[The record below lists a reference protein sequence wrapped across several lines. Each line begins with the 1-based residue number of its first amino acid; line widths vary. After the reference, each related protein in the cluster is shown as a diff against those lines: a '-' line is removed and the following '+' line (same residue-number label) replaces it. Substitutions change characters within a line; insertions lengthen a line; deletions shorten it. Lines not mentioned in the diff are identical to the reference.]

1 MNAMTCDTVTDFLP
15 DRLAERLG
23 EVDRS
28 RVDQHLAA
36 CADCRAQRQLLAAVR
51 AATVPLPGGLETRV
65 RRAVAARPQPRRW
78 VPAPMAVAASVVFA
92 LAAGG
97 LFLSEGLLPGRRAP
111 AADPDLATL
120 PSASYDDPLLHGGP
134 GLGQLSVDELERL
147 LAELDS

>member
-1 MNAMTCDTVTDFLP
+1 MNVMTCEAVTDFLP

-23 EVDRS
+23 EVDRI

-36 CADCRAQRQLLAAVR
+36 CADCRAQRDLLEVLRAAAV
-51 AATVPLPGGLETRV
+51 TVPAGLEMRV

-78 VPAPMAVAASVVFA
+78 APAHMAVAASVVFA
-92 LAAGG
+92 LAAGA
-97 LFLSEGLLPGRRAP
+97 LFLSEGPRTGRRSSSS
-111 AADPDLATL
+111 DPGIATL
-120 PSASYDDPLLHGGP
+120 PTGSYDDPLLHGGP